1 MKIIS
6 ASRRTDIPAFYAEW
20 FMNRIHAGYV
30 RWQNPFSGVPYTVS
44 LSPEDVSAIVFWSK
58 NYSPLLP
65 HLDELDRL
73 VYGMVFHFTITGL
86 PRLFEPLVPDL
97 DELLE
102 SARLLASRYGP
113 DALLW
118 RYDPVVI
125 SNTTPPEHH
134 MRRFREIA
142 AGLEGL
148 TKRCFF
154 SFAIFYNK
162 VLKNTA
168 RLKDEAGIECTQIT
182 INEQLHIAAA
192 LGDIAAEHGIEMYS
206 CCGAHLV
213 DGRIMRAHCVDGEL
227 LQRLFPDKIGS
238 VPKHPT
244 RKQCGCYEST
254 DIGAYNTC
262 PHGCVYCYA
271 NASKEVAK
279 RVHSQHD
286 PMRDTLTG
294 NSTAEAISP

>member
-44 LSPEDVSAIVFWSK
+44 LRPEDVSAIVFWSK

-65 HLDELDRL
+65 HLDELHQL
-73 VYGMVFHFTITGL
+73 GYGMVFHFTITGL
-86 PRLFEPLVPDL
+86 PTVFEPLVPDL
-97 DELLE
+97 DGLLE
-102 SARLLASRYGP
+102 SARQLANRYGP
-113 DALLW
+113 DSLLW

-125 SNTTPPEHH
+125 TNTMPPEYH
-134 MRRFREIA
+134 MHRFRELA
-142 AGLEGL
+142 ASLEGL
-148 TKRCFF
+148 TKRCYF

-168 RLKDEAGIECTQIT
+168 RLQNKAGIECRQIPMA
-182 INEQLHIAAA
+182 EQLHIASA
-192 LGDIAAEHGIEMYS
+192 LADTAAEHGIEIYS
-206 CCGAHLV
+206 CCGDHLI
-213 DGRIMRAHCVDGEL
+213 DGRIMKAHCVDGEL

-271 NASKEVAK
+271 NADKEVAISA
-279 RVHSQHD
+279 HSHHD
-286 PMRDTLTG
+286 PASDMLGYNTG
-294 NSTAEAISP
+294 R